1 MGSSGYGSFGD
12 LKKSPNNDLCKKA
25 IEGVEL
31 EEVAR
36 SEYYSEL
43 NEVPPFMH
51 LIEVKR
57 ELVNGRVVV
66 ISSENQIIIGNLPS
80 KYSYLLA
87 CMKQGI
93 SYMGTVTYSVVNP
106 IPRVMVDLNAE

>member
-12 LKKSPNNDLCKKA
+12 LKQSPNSDLCKKA
-25 IEGVEL
+25 MESVEL

-43 NEVPPFMH
+43 NDVPAMMS
-51 LIEVKR
+51 LVEVKS
-57 ELVNGRVVV
+57 ELINGRIVVV
-66 ISSENQIIIGNLPS
+66 SSENQKIIGSLPS
-80 KYSYLLA
+80 KYSYLPG

-93 SYMGTVTYSVVNP
+93 SYYGNVTYSVLNP
-106 IPRVMVDLNAE
+106 VPRVMVDLNAE